1 MALWG
6 WGGPRMG
13 WLAPVAAA
21 IARRRLDAALI
32 GVLLGGSLGF
42 DDGTVWLQP
51 AASPAGGGKAFVVIA
66 PHHHAGPNTSTDS
79 PQLGYASTP
88 LPGLPAGPRF
98 TITANGP
105 RDGGNLVG
113 AAAPGGGLALGPGG
127 GPHIAAALSNGLVFG
142 NAPAQLNGGY
152 SPGRSAPAVPEPS
165 TWALIALGMA
175 IVGGVGRWRAHR
187 VSATPSGCPGS

>member
-1 MALWG
+1 
-6 WGGPRMG
+6 MG

-51 AASPAGGGKAFVVIA
+51 AAPPTGGGKAFVVIA
-66 PHHHAGPNTSTDS
+66 PRHHAGPAA
-79 PQLGYASTP
+79 PAALQQLGYAAAP

-98 TITANGP
+98 TVTDNGP
-105 RDGGNLVG
+105 RDGGNFVG
-113 AAAPGGGLALGPGG
+113 AATPGGGLALGPGG

-142 NAPAQLNGGY
+142 NAPAQLSGGY
-152 SPGRSAPAVPEPS
+152 TPGRSAPAVPEPS
-165 TWALIALGMA
+165 TWALMALGMA
-175 IVGGVGRWRAHR
+175 IVAGFGRWRAR
-187 VSATPSGCPGS
+187 RFSATPSGCPGS